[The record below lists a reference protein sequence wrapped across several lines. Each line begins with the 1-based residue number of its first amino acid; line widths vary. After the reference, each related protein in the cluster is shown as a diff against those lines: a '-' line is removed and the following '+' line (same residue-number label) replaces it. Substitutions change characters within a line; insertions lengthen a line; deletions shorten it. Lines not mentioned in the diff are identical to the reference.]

1 MKMITFQTILELFYE
16 NKLQI
21 TLFVGFFSLFR
32 HLLSTY
38 LQKKRLPPGPTGL
51 PFVGYTPFLGKAPHR
66 SITKLG
72 EKYGNIF
79 T

>member
-1 MKMITFQTILELFYE
+1 MKMITIQTILGLFYE

-21 TLFVGFFSLFR
+21 TLFVVFFGLLR
-32 HLLSTY
+32 HLLSPY
-38 LQKKRLPPGPTGL
+38 LEKKRLPPGPTGL
-51 PFVGYTPFLGKAPHR
+51 PLVGYRPFLGILPHKT
-66 SITKLG
+66 IAKLG